1 MRLNWTHATE
11 FSELSPRQQNDLMFA
26 HTIGRLDF
34 ELPGELGVDINTD
47 DYRKLSPRQ
56 KRLLMI
62 PVGGG
67 AIGTNLWASAGLTT
81 SITTYAAGDVLG
93 TEVTVTSCA
102 IAAGKSGTILS
113 ANVFDYAKVTGAINV
128 FFGSATLAGVASDN
142 SPWSITDTT
151 IVVGMIPFP
160 TPYASALN
168 SYAAVTNLG
177 LSYTTT
183 TTSSLFADHV
193 TLTANN
199 VFGAATDLKYSIS
212 ILFD

>member
-1 MRLNWTHATE
+1 VRINWNHGEE
-11 FSELSPRQQNDLMFA
+11 FSNLSPRQQNDLMFA

-34 ELPGELGVDINTD
+34 ELPGELDVDINTD

-67 AIGTNLWASAGLTT
+67 AIGTNLFAAAGLTT
-81 SITTYAAGDVLG
+81 SITTYTAGDSLG
-93 TEVTVTSCA
+93 TEVTWTNMA

-113 ANVFDYAKVTGAINV
+113 ACVFDYAKVTGAINY
-128 FFGSATLAGVASDN
+128 FFGSAALAGVGADN
-142 SPWSITDTT
+142 AAWTITDTT
-151 IVVGMIPFP
+151 TVVGMIPFP

-168 SYAAVTNLG
+168 SFAEVTNLG

-183 TTSSLFADHV
+183 TTSSLFGDGV
-193 TLTANN
+193 TLTANA
-199 VFGAATDLKYSIS
+199 VFGAATDLKYSAS
-212 ILFD
+212 VLYD